1 MDFESLSDAE
11 LRTKILE
18 YGFPVGP
25 VTHTTRNIL
34 IKKLKNL
41 EESRGGAGSRHSL
54 AARYNNN
61 YFLFY
66 QYLENIFNHL

>member
-1 MDFESLSDAE
+1 MNYESLSDAE

-18 YGFPVGP
+18 HGFQVGP

-54 AARYNNN
+54 AAR
-61 YFLFY
+61 
-66 QYLENIFNHL
+66 